1 MARYIEMLFRHWKRF
16 AVILIVLPL
25 PASMATLVYFRTFT
39 ASTSVWVDEPTYFGT
54 NANLAGSNNVSGW
67 NQYLT
72 PAQNQKDVLDQY
84 LLTTSFL
91 YSIGDQLVA
100 SGVTDQKIRNQLI
113 DSIPKN
119 LHTVANG
126 SHLLTINFSCDHAS
140 NCTAVLSATIAVF
153 QGRLVDA
160 LKAQQQLSTSFL
172 QSQLDP
178 AQTRSNDSEAALTK
192 YLAAHP
198 GALLNNTS
206 TVQAFADPVLD
217 HLVTQAQQDR
227 DLVIQLQNQLG
238 QAQFT
243 FAAAD
248 RFIQSNT
255 KVVDEPRISSGGLI
269 GDGSSLK
276 RAALV
281 WLAAVGVAAV
291 YLVLSVWMDKTARD
305 TKELAG
311 RFSLPVLATVPMLD
325 IRETVP
331 VLTARARS

>member
-1 MARYIEMLFRHWKRF
+1 MARYIEMLFRNWKRF

-25 PASMATLVYFRTFT
+25 PASMATLLYFRTFT
-39 ASTSVWVDEPTYFGT
+39 ATTNLWVDQPTYFGT

-84 LLTTSFL
+84 LQTTSFR
-91 YSIGDQLVA
+91 YAIGDQLVT
-100 SGVTDQKIRNQLI
+100 SGVTDLKVRTQLI

-119 LHTVANG
+119 LHVVANG
-126 SHLLTINFSCDHAS
+126 SHLLSIDFSCDRAS
-140 NCTAVLSATIAVF
+140 NCTALLSSTIAVF
-153 QGRLVDA
+153 QGRLTDA
-160 LKAQQQLSTSFL
+160 LKAQEQLSTSFL
-172 QSQLDP
+172 QSQLEP
-178 AQTRSNDSEAALTK
+178 AQTRYASSEAELNK

-198 GALLNNTS
+198 GLTITSNAL
-206 TVQAFADPVLD
+206 VPVDPALD
-217 HLVTQAQQDR
+217 RLITQAQQDR
-227 DLVIQLQNQLG
+227 AQVILLQNQLDE
-238 QAQFT
+238 AQFT

-255 KVVDEPRISSGGLI
+255 KVIDQPRTSAGGLI

-281 WLAAVGVAAV
+281 WLVAVGVAAV
-291 YLVLSVWMDKTARD
+291 YLVLSVWLDKTARD

-331 VLTARARS
+331 VLTARATRS